1 MSGGAFSTLA
11 IAMLAG
17 ALRVSTPFLFV
28 SLGECLT
35 EKSGRINLGNEGVL
49 VLGAMSAYAAS
60 YLTGSPW
67 LGVLVAAICGA
78 LLGALHAGLCSLTRI
93 NDIAMGIAIM
103 LAGTGIAFFF
113 GKPYVQPSAPL
124 LPTIPLGFWSD
135 SPQIRSA
142 LDVSPLFF
150 IGVLVGVFMAW
161 AFQNTRAGMVVRIV
175 GDSADAARAMG
186 LRINLVRLAATA
198 AGSALAGIGGAFLSL
213 VYPGSWNEGL
223 SSGQGLIA
231 VALVVFAR
239 WNPLACI
246 GAALLFGAAG
256 ALGPSLQTVGVTQGY
271 YLFNAAPYV
280 LTLVLMFLAVAPG
293 RRMRGAPGELSI
305 VR

>member
-1 MSGGAFSTLA
+1 MSGGAFWTLA
-11 IAMLAG
+11 IAMVAG

-35 EKSGRINLGNEGVL
+35 EKSGRINLGNEGAL
-49 VLGAMSAYAAS
+49 VLGAMTAYAAS
-60 YLTGSPW
+60 YHTGSAW
-67 LGVLVAAICGA
+67 LGVLVAAISGG
-78 LLGALHAGLCSLTRI
+78 LLGALHAGLCGLTRI

-124 LPTIPLGFWSD
+124 LPTLPLGFWSD

-142 LDVSPLFF
+142 LEVSPLFF
-150 IGVLVGVFMAW
+150 IGVLVGIFMTW

-198 AGSALAGIGGAFLSL
+198 TGSALAGIGGAFLSL

-239 WNPLACI
+239 WEPLACV

-256 ALGPSLQTVGVTQGY
+256 ALGPSLQTVGVSQGY

-280 LTLVLMFLAVAPG
+280 LTLVLMFIAVAPG